1 MGKKAELGGV
11 VDKLNHDLNVLYK
24 NTRQLEGKVTEKVE
38 TIGTQ
43 IANNSTEVQL
53 LAKDV
58 KDSIQDMAQFMQ
70 IFEKHDEKEMEK
82 YDSINEGLRDLDKKV
97 DEYMVKTDQHTK
109 DMKWVKEVADKGK
122 TYMIRG
128 AQTVTVVTAAIGV
141 ITVVHPLLKDYYVE
155 AGKSSR
161 IEYTETQKAA
171 YYKKKYED
179 TKAAIDRR
187 KAKDNDE

>member
-82 YDSINEGLRDLDKKV
+82 YDAIDNGLRDLDKKV
-97 DEYMVKTDQHTK
+97 DDYMVKTDQHTK
-109 DMKWVKEVADKGK
+109 DMKWIKEVADKGK

-128 AQTVTVVTAAIGV
+128 AWTVTLFTAAIGV
-141 ITVVHPLLKDYYVE
+141 ITVVHPFIKDYYME
-155 AGKSSR
+155 AGKASR
-161 IEYTETQKAA
+161 VEYTDRQKAA
-171 YYKKKYED
+171 YHKKKYED
-179 TKAAIDRR
+179 AQAAIDRR
-187 KAKDNDE
+187 KVKDNNE